1 MTKSEEHDAQRDRV
15 RASYLQL
22 VPTTAEKH
30 GVYPL
35 RPRPVT
41 PEPPRAA

>member
-1 MTKSEEHDAQRDRV
+1 MTKHEHAVQLATV
-15 RASYLQL
+15 RASAQL
-22 VPTTAEKH
+22 EDEPKDRHNVF
-30 GVYPL
+30 PL